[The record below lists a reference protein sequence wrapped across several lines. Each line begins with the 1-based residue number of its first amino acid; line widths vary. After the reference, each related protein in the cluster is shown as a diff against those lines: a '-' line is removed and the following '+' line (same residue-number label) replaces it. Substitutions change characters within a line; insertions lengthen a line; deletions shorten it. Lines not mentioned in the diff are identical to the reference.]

1 MKETESALQYFNR
14 AFSEIISECAS
25 TLCELIQP
33 FADFFINYCTESTE
47 SYELIK
53 KHVVPKR
60 VVHLAKYAK
69 KKRMRK
75 KNQHR
80 IQKEYKKF
88 FKNLRSAI

>member
-1 MKETESALQYFNR
+1 MKEAESALQYLSR
-14 AFSEIISECAS
+14 AFSEIISECVS

-33 FADFFINYCTESTE
+33 FADFFINYCTESTESTE

-69 KKRMRK
+69 KK
-75 KNQHR
+75 KNE
-80 IQKEYKKF
+80 KEESE
-88 FKNLRSAI
+88 KNL

>member
-1 MKETESALQYFNR
+1 MKETESVLQYFNR

-25 TLCELIQP
+25 AFRELIQP
-33 FADFFINYCTESTE
+33 FADFFINYCTES
-47 SYELIK
+47 YELIE

-69 KKRMRK
+69 KKRTRK

-80 IQKEYKKF
+80 IQKEYKNF
-88 FKNLRSAI
+88 FKLLVR

>member
-33 FADFFINYCTESTE
+33 FADFFINYCTES
-47 SYELIK
+47 YELIK

-69 KKRMRK
+69 KKRTRK
-75 KNQHR
+75 KNQRR
-80 IQKEYKKF
+80 IYKIIKKEVKQ
-88 FKNLRSAI
+88 I